1 MHDIFGFSAYSP
13 AQIAVKVDEVGV
25 RKAKTAFIPLVML
38 GVLAGSFIGLGGMLN
53 VLVKSDP
60 TLSFASAQ
68 LLGGLAFCLGLILV
82 VVAGAELFTG
92 NNLIVMAWADKKISL
107 YDLLRNWVVVCIANF
122 IGAVGMALL
131 VFLSGHLLMNDGAIA
146 EQYINIAAA
155 KTELSNT
162 EAIFRGVLCNILV
175 CMAVWMT
182 LAGKT
187 VTDKIIAIIFPITGF
202 VAAGFEHS
210 VANMYFYPV
219 TLLIQ
224 YFAVVETGSNL
235 ITVYDFM
242 KNLLLVISGNLI
254 GGGVFVGLVY
264 HLIYQRNK
272 EVS

>member
-1 MHDIFGFSAYSP
+1 MEDIFGLSAYSP
-13 AQIAVKVDEVGV
+13 AQIAAKVDDVGV
-25 RKAKTAFIPLVML
+25 KKAKTPFVPLVML
-38 GVLAGSFIGLGGMLN
+38 GFLAGAFIGLGGMLY

-60 TLSFASAQ
+60 SLSFASGQ

-107 YDLLRNWVVVCIANF
+107 YDLLRNWIVVCIANL
-122 IGAVGMALL
+122 IGAVGMAVL

-146 EQYINIAAA
+146 EQYVNIAVA
-155 KTELSNT
+155 KTGLSNT

-224 YFAVVETGSNL
+224 YFSVVETGSSL
-235 ITVYDFM
+235 ITIYDFM
-242 KNLLLVISGNLI
+242 KNLLFVISGNLI

-272 EVS
+272 EAK

>member
-38 GVLAGSFIGLGGMLN
+38 GVLAGAFIGLGGMLN

>member
-1 MHDIFGFSAYSP
+1 MEDIFGLSAYSP
-13 AQIAVKVDEVGV
+13 AQIAAKVDDIGV
-25 RKAKTAFIPLVML
+25 KKAKTPFVPLVML
-38 GVLAGSFIGLGGMLN
+38 GFLAGAFIGLGGMLY

-60 TLSFASAQ
+60 SLSFASGQ

-107 YDLLRNWVVVCIANF
+107 YDLLRNWIVVCIANL
-122 IGAVGMALL
+122 IGAVGMAVL

-146 EQYINIAAA
+146 EQYVNIAVA
-155 KTELSNT
+155 KTGLSNT

-175 CMAVWMT
+175 CMAIWMT

-224 YFAVVETGSNL
+224 YFSVVETGSSL
-235 ITVYDFM
+235 ITIYDFM
-242 KNLLLVISGNLI
+242 KNLLFVISGNLI

-272 EVS
+272 EAK

>member
-38 GVLAGSFIGLGGMLN
+38 GVLAGAFIGLGGMLN

-107 YDLLRNWVVVCIANF
+107 YDLLRNWVVVCMANF